1 MDAAVRVRMPAQ
13 AAVLAAGQLE
23 ITVQDLHIAVQLGDI
38 GHLALC
44 QRAFAVGQQPVF
56 KLHHRLPVQAVT
68 VAVAAVIIL
77 ILLRVAQQGQ
87 MIAPPQY
94 MVQRFHGAGFPDM
107 HPQLLA
113 VCHLLQKIHRRVG
126 SVGGVGQHH
135 PQFRT
140 AALPAAGI
148 QIQPV
153 HLVQHPLCLP
163 DKMPSLFGG
172 DHAGGRALK
181 DADAVFLFQ
190 ILERLA
196 HIGLGRIQLLCRRAH
211 GAPLADGHQ
220 ITQFRNIHVT
230 APCSK
235 NHSYFIKPGGRLSS
249 QMRLTRPAQSFII
262 KMLYLQKGV

>member
-1 MDAAVRVRMPAQ
+1 
-13 AAVLAAGQLE
+13 
-23 ITVQDLHIAVQLGDI
+23 
-38 GHLALC
+38 
-44 QRAFAVGQQPVF
+44 
-56 KLHHRLPVQAVT
+56 
-68 VAVAAVIIL
+68 
-77 ILLRVAQQGQ
+77 
-87 MIAPPQY
+87 MIAPPQH
-94 MVQRFHGAGFPDM
+94 MVQCFHGAGFPDM

-135 PQFRT
+135 PQLRT
-140 AALPAAGI
+140 AALPAAGV

-211 GAPLADGHQ
+211 RAPLADGHQ